1 MTYWWVVTC
10 FPINPSVLQSVS
22 GVSGAI
28 YIFIVLYCNFSLSAD
43 DFNKNNN

>member
-22 GVSGAI
+22 GAI
-28 YIFIVLYCNFSLSAD
+28 YILIELYCNFSLSAD